1 MPAVIRG
8 ASAGKAG
15 GKSGAQT
22 GGRGRKP
29 APAAYSPTKLRGAA
43 VAGVDPRAA
52 VWIAAGIA
60 GAAML
65 LAMAVGGARTLEH
78 GLGGAAGRLS
88 GALGFRLHT
97 LTIMGGDALS
107 TPAIA
112 QAAALTPGD
121 PVLAIDLDKLRERVE
136 AVGWVKTAKVQ
147 RLLPDTVVVSVVPRS
162 LLAVWQHDN
171 AANVVDVEGAVV
183 PEAQPAIFT
192 QLPLVVGEG
201 ANEAAAQILP
211 LVQAR
216 PRLMSRIDAF
226 QRVDGRRW
234 RLTLKDGGVLDLPAK
249 DEDQALLRFDQLDAR
264 LHCLDLGFERIDL
277 RDPGATEVRMRGASP
292 TSSAPPA
299 AAT

>member
-8 ASAGKAG
+8 GAQGRSG
-15 GKSGAQT
+15 GKPG

-29 APAAYSPTKLRGAA
+29 GPAAYSPTKLRGAA
-43 VAGVDPRAA
+43 MAGVDPRAA

-60 GAAML
+60 GAAFL

-78 GLGGAAGRLS
+78 GVGGAAGRLT

-112 QAAALTPGD
+112 QAAALNPGD
-121 PVLAIDLDKLRERVE
+121 PVLGIDLDKLRERVE
-136 AVGWVKTAKVQ
+136 GVGWVKSAKVQ
-147 RLLPDTVVVSVVPRS
+147 RLLPDTIVVSIVPRT

-171 AANVVDVEGAVV
+171 AASVVDADGAVV
-183 PEAQPAIFT
+183 PEAQPVVFT
-192 QLPLVVGEG
+192 QLPLIVGEG

-216 PRLMSRIDAF
+216 PRLMSRIDAL

-234 RLTLKDGGVLDLPAK
+234 RLTLKDGGVIDLPAK

-264 LHCLDLGFERIDL
+264 LHCLELGFERIDL
-277 RDPGATEVRMRGASP
+277 RDPSATEVRMKG
-292 TSSAPPA
+292 APPA
-299 AAT
+299 VGSQATAGAVT

>member
-8 ASAGKAG
+8 TPKGRSGA
-15 GKSGAQT
+15 KSGS
-22 GGRGRKP
+22 GRGRKP
-29 APAAYSPTKLRGAA
+29 ASAAYSPTKLRGAA

-60 GAAML
+60 GLAFL
-65 LAMAVGGARTLEH
+65 LIMAVGGARSLEH
-78 GLGGAAGRLS
+78 GLGGAAGRLT

-97 LTIMGGDALS
+97 LTIKGGDAQS

-112 QAAALTPGD
+112 QAAALNPGD
-121 PVLAIDLDKLRERVE
+121 PVLGIDLDKLRERVE
-136 AVGWVKTAKVQ
+136 GVGWVKSAKVQ
-147 RLLPDTVVVSVVPRS
+147 RLLPDTIVVSVQPRT

-171 AANVVDVEGAVV
+171 AASVVDAEGAVV
-183 PEAQPAIFT
+183 PEAQPAGFT

-211 LVQAR
+211 LVEAR
-216 PRLMSRIDAF
+216 PRLMTRVDAF

-234 RLTLKDGGVLDLPAK
+234 RLTLKGGGVIDLPAK

-277 RDPGATEVRMRGASP
+277 RDPSATEVRMKG
-292 TSSAPPA
+292 APPA
-299 AAT
+299 VGTTPATGVAT